1 MMDDSTGKR
10 IQHTIKTIKMK
21 LMKKTL
27 LMAVLSM
34 AATMGFTQDWKKE
47 PFMVKSLSGQNIQ
60 HVHAETS
67 GGNLTVQ
74 SGSDAR
80 VEVYVQPNN
89 YKSVTGMSRSEIQA
103 RLDEYYDLDLSVSG
117 QTLNAVAKPKKN
129 MSNWNKS
136 VSVSFVVYVSSNVS
150 THLRTSGGN
159 IGLFGLTGK
168 QDFTT
173 SGGNLNLE
181 RLKGTIK
188 GRTSGGNIN
197 LKEVSDNIDLTTS
210 GGNITAENC
219 NGNIELTT
227 SGGSVSLTGL
237 NGDIEATTS
246 GGNVKGTGIRGS
258 LGAHTSG
265 GNVRMEDL
273 RCAIE
278 ASTSGGNIDVEIT
291 ELTGAVR
298 LTNSSGSI
306 DLSIPNKGMDLDL
319 RASKIKTGNLSN
331 FSGNV
336 EEDEVRGKVNGGGPS
351 VTARASSGRI
361 SLSLK

>member
-1 MMDDSTGKR
+1 
-10 IQHTIKTIKMK
+10 
-21 LMKKTL
+21 MKKAIL
-27 LMAVLSM
+27 AAAMSLS
-34 AATMGFTQDWKKE
+34 AAIGFSQDGKKE
-47 PFMVKSLSGQNIQ
+47 PFMVKSLSGQHIQ
-60 HVHAETS
+60 QVHAETS

-89 YKSVTGMSRSEIQA
+89 YKSVTGMSKAELQA

-117 QTLNAVAKPKKN
+117 QTLNAIAKPKKN
-129 MSNWNKS
+129 MRDWNRS
-136 VSVSFVVYVSSNVS
+136 VSVSFVVTVPGNVS
-150 THLRTSGGN
+150 TQLRTSGGN
-159 IGLFGLTGK
+159 IGLYGLTGK

-173 SGGNLNLE
+173 RGGNLNLE

-197 LKEVSDNIDLTTS
+197 LKDVSDNIDLTTS

-219 NGNIELTT
+219 SGRMDLTT
-227 SGGSVSLTGL
+227 SGGSVNLTGL
-237 NGDIEATTS
+237 NGEIEATTS
-246 GGNVKGTGIRGS
+246 GGNVKGSGIRGS

-291 ELTGAVR
+291 ELTGAIK
-298 LTNSSGSI
+298 LSNSSGNI
-306 DLSIPNKGMDLDL
+306 DLTVPSGKGMDLNL
-319 RASKIKTGNLSN
+319 RASRIRTDKLSN
-331 FSGNV
+331 FSGQL
-336 EEDEVRGKVNGGGPS
+336 EEDEIVGKVNGGGTQ
-351 VTARASSGRI
+351 VTAKASSGRI
-361 SLSLK
+361 SLTQK